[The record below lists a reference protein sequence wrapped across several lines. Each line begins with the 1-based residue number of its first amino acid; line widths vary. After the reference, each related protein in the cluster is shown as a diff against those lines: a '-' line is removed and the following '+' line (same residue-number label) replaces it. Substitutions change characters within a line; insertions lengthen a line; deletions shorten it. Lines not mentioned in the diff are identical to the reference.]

1 MQLFRQN
8 FGRRMAIGVSA
19 AALFATAATDLSA
32 KPFTPA
38 AGSLDAAIEQS
49 HRALRAILNGD
60 PKLYEDLFAD
70 RADITLGNP
79 FGPYAKGTAQ
89 VAKTLA
95 GAAAKYRDGDVV
107 GVDLVAKYVS
117 GTIACIVE
125 VEHDRAKVGASDT
138 LSEFNVRVTSVYQRL
153 AGRWR
158 LVHRHADPITTPRP
172 AESVLGK

>member
-1 MQLFRQN
+1 
-8 FGRRMAIGVSA
+8 MAIGVSA
-19 AALFATAATDLSA
+19 ATLFATAATALNA
-32 KPFTPA
+32 KASTPA

-79 FGPYAKGTAQ
+79 FGPYAKGKAQ

-95 GAAAKYRDGDVV
+95 GAATKYRDGNVV
-107 GVDLVAKYVS
+107 GVDLVAKYAN
-117 GTIACIVE
+117 GNIACIVE
-125 VEHDRAKVGASDT
+125 LEHDRAKVGTSNALAD
-138 LSEFNVRVTSVYQRL
+138 FHVRVTSVYQRL